1 MRPLFQSSLPLLIV
15 LLLSATNSYALG
27 RQVVSRDAFPVF
39 NNPRM
44 LSVEAAEE
52 LQAVLPRDAVIGVAY
67 GGEARAYPVAVMG
80 VHELGNDMIAGLPIA
95 VGW

>member
-1 MRPLFQSSLPLLIV
+1 MLPLFHSSLLLCIV
-15 LLLSATNSYALG
+15 RLESVVNSYALG
-27 RQVVSRDAFPVF
+27 RQVVPRDAFPVF

-52 LQAVLPRDAVIGVAY
+52 LQVVLPRDAVIGVAY
-67 GGEARAYPVAVMG
+67 GGQARAYPVAVMG
-80 VHELGNDMIAGLPIA
+80 VHELGNDVIAGLPIV